1 MSTELEWKF
10 RIDCNGTATWEAGTQ
25 KWYYSIMC
33 QCNETG
39 TAGFEASR
47 KSTNDGL
54 AHEGIG
60 DLEAKCASLQEAQ
73 AAIAVWHQYRYGD
86 SDVEFADYG
95 GNTAEAWDADTKD
108 WSGKFTCKTCGEPIA
123 DAYTIQGILH
133 HESEHECEECR
144 QEWPVF
150 RKKGKDVGDFSNS

>member
-1 MSTELEWKF
+1 MEIQNQLQRYRNLGSRDPKMVLL
-10 RIDCNGTATWEAGTQ
+10 
-25 KWYYSIMC
+25 IMC

-73 AAIAVWHQYRYGD
+73 AAIAAWHQYRYGD
-86 SDVEFADYG
+86 NDVEFA
-95 GNTAEAWDADTKD
+95 E
-108 WSGKFTCKTCGEPIA
+108 
-123 DAYTIQGILH
+123 
-133 HESEHECEECR
+133 
-144 QEWPVF
+144 
-150 RKKGKDVGDFSNS
+150 

>member
-1 MSTELEWKF
+1 MKLKVINAVICKNLQPRTTKLSDRTDDQLTLGMTSEGSTGLLLSTELEWKF
-10 RIDCNGTATWEAGTQ
+10 RINCNGTATWEAGTQ

-60 DLEAKCASLQEAQ
+60 DLEAKCANLQEAQ
-73 AAIAVWHQYRYGD
+73 AAIAAWRQYRYGD
-86 SDVEFADYG
+86 NDVEFA
-95 GNTAEAWDADTKD
+95 E
-108 WSGKFTCKTCGEPIA
+108 
-123 DAYTIQGILH
+123 
-133 HESEHECEECR
+133 
-144 QEWPVF
+144 
-150 RKKGKDVGDFSNS
+150 

>member
-10 RIDCNGTATWEAGTQ
+10 RIDCNGIATWEAGTQ
-25 KWYYSIMC
+25 KWYYSITC

-60 DLEAKCASLQEAQ
+60 DLEAKCASLQHAQ
-73 AAIAVWHQYRYGD
+73 AAIAAWHQYRFGD
-86 SDVEFADYG
+86 NDVELPSMVA
-95 GNTAEAWDADTKD
+95 TRLD
-108 WSGKFTCKTCGEPIA
+108 WSGKFTCKTCGEPIT
-123 DAYTIQGILH
+123 DT
-133 HESEHECEECR
+133 
-144 QEWPVF
+144 
-150 RKKGKDVGDFSNS
+150 

>member
-1 MSTELEWKF
+1 MKLKVINAGICKNLQPRTTKLYDRTDDQLTLGMTSEGSTGLLLSTELEWKF
-10 RIDCNGTATWEAGTQ
+10 RINCNGTATWEAGTQ

-73 AAIAVWHQYRYGD
+73 AAIAAWHQYRYGD
-86 SDVEFADYG
+86 NDVEFA
-95 GNTAEAWDADTKD
+95 E
-108 WSGKFTCKTCGEPIA
+108 
-123 DAYTIQGILH
+123 
-133 HESEHECEECR
+133 
-144 QEWPVF
+144 
-150 RKKGKDVGDFSNS
+150 

>member
-10 RIDCNGTATWEAGTQ
+10 RIDCNGIATWEAGTQ

-54 AHEGIG
+54 AHEGAG
-60 DLEAKCASLQEAQ
+60 DLEANCASLQEAVD
-73 AAIAVWHQYRYGD
+73 IASRH
-86 SDVEFADYG
+86 
-95 GNTAEAWDADTKD
+95 
-108 WSGKFTCKTCGEPIA
+108 PIA
-123 DAYTIQGILH
+123 RIGAGEL
-133 HESEHECEECR
+133 R
-144 QEWPVF
+144 PLW
-150 RKKGKDVGDFSNS
+150 